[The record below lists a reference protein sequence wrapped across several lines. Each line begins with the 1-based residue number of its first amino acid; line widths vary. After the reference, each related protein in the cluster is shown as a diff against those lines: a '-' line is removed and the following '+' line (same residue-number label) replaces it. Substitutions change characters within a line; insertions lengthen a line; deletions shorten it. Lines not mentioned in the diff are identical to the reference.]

1 MDNGESSSLNPPRSM
16 PISTS
21 SIRSTSPA
29 PEANRQASIARL
41 ASPIP
46 SPSLGTSLSSRP
58 GVPANRSVS
67 ISNTNTAFNT
77 EQNFRYVDNPSSL
90 PGPGQSMIASQLQE
104 SFGRSPPNFGTPSRV
119 AASPA
124 LQAVHDNRPVGS
136 QYGSFDTKNDYESNG
151 PAPFED
157 PEIVR
162 RHLVM
167 PPNVSENRDAPSE
180 LGTSIGDDEF
190 SSLQLQGGDI
200 TRQVYKW
207 AEDAEAEAAG
217 RFARSKSFSVSRP
230 TPEVETEDIHTI
242 RVPGGFRRDFLRRTA
257 GSPHRGSTQGSTTG
271 GAPAPPQLPTTSFIE
286 FLTLYGHFA
295 GEELE
300 EDDEVLGPDEYFSS
314 DTWDEQDESRQSGED
329 AALLQG
335 DIAGRR
341 KRKHKQRAPAG
352 NTTTTGAVML
362 LLKSFVGTGI
372 LFLPRA
378 FLNGGMLFS
387 SMVLLGVSCLSYY
400 AFILL
405 VNTRMKI
412 EGSFGDIGGILYGKH
427 MRRIILGSIVLS
439 QLGFVSAYIV
449 FVSQNLQ
456 AFVLAVSKCKSFI
469 DIKFMVVMQLVIFLP
484 LSLIRDIS
492 KLGFT
497 ALIADAFI
505 LLGLLYI
512 YYYDANTLIGN
523 GGISDIVD
531 FNPATWSMFIGTA
544 IFTYEGVG
552 LIIPI
557 QESMKQPHRFPGV
570 LAGVMVVITLIFL
583 SAGALS
589 YAAYGSATKTVILL
603 NLPQDDK
610 FVNVVQLLYSLAILL
625 STPLQLFPAIRIL
638 ENELFT
644 RSGKY
649 NPFIKWKK
657 NAFRFFLVILCAI
670 VAWAGADNL
679 DKFVALVGSF
689 ACVPLIYVY
698 PPLLHLRAC
707 ARSRRQAI
715 ADMTLAVFGTI
726 CCIYTTGLTLQN
738 WVGGEVA
745 PSPGYCDSV

>member
-1 MDNGESSSLNPPRSM
+1 MTDNGEGSSLLPSRSV

-29 PEANRQASIARL
+29 PESRQASIARL
-41 ASPIP
+41 ASPVP
-46 SPSLGTSLSSRP
+46 PASLGTSFPSRQ
-58 GVPANRSVS
+58 GVPAGRPIS
-67 ISNTNTAFNT
+67 IAASNAD
-77 EQNFRYVDNPSSL
+77 QNFRAVDNMASL

-104 SFGRSPPNFGTPSRV
+104 SLGRSPPRLGTPSRI
-119 AASPA
+119 AGSPSIA
-124 LQAVHDNRPVGS
+124 PTLDSRPVAS
-136 QYGSFDTKNDYESNG
+136 QYGSFDVNNNNYGPDANG
-151 PAPFED
+151 AGAYED
-157 PEIVR
+157 PEVVR
-162 RHLVM
+162 RHLVR
-167 PPNVSENRDAPSE
+167 PQNASESRETGSE
-180 LGTSIGDDEF
+180 LGTSNGDEEF

-200 TRQVYKW
+200 TRQVYRW
-207 AEDAEAEAAG
+207 AEDADSA
-217 RFARSKSFSVSRP
+217 RFARSKSFSISRP
-230 TPEVETEDIHTI
+230 APEAETEDIHTI
-242 RVPGGFRRDFLRRTA
+242 QVPGGFRRDFLRRTA
-257 GSPHRGSTQGSTTG
+257 GSPHRGSVHGSNAG
-271 GAPAPPQLPTTSFIE
+271 AAPAQPQLPTSSFLE

-314 DTWDEQDESRQSGED
+314 DTWDEPDEAREAGED
-329 AALLQG
+329 AALLRG
-335 DIAGRR
+335 DGAGRK
-341 KRKHKQRAPAG
+341 KRKHKQRAPPG

-387 SMVLLGVSCLSYY
+387 SMVLLGVSILSYY

-412 EGSFGDIGGILYGKH
+412 EGSFGDIGGILFGKH

-469 DIKFMVVMQLVIFLP
+469 DIKYLVLLQLVIFLP
-484 LSLIRDIS
+484 LSLIRDIG

-512 YYYDANTLIGN
+512 YYYDARTLIGN
-523 GGISDIVD
+523 GGISDIKA

-557 QESMKQPHRFPGV
+557 QESMKQPRRFPGV

-603 NLPQDDK
+603 NMPQDDK
-610 FVNVVQLLYSLAILL
+610 FVNVVQLLYSFAILL

-649 NPFIKWKK
+649 NPYIKWKK
-657 NAFRFFLVILCAI
+657 NAFRFFLVFVCAF
-670 VAWAGADNL
+670 VAWGGASDL

-698 PPLLHLRAC
+698 PVSFLC
-707 ARSRRQAI
+707 
-715 ADMTLAVFGTI
+715 
-726 CCIYTTGLTLQN
+726 
-738 WVGGEVA
+738 
-745 PSPGYCDSV
+745 